1 MSRSGARGISLDPSD
16 SLSRAIFVASSSTI
30 YLMFKY
36 CELVDPKVA
45 SALRKDD

>member
-1 MSRSGARGISLDPSD
+1 MSLGPSD
-16 SLSRAIFVASSSTI
+16 NLSRAIFVASSSTM
-30 YLMFKY
+30 YLIFRY